1 MALLDALI
9 RSAWSQGAS
18 DLHLE
23 PGLPPAL
30 RVRGELRVVGEP
42 VGAQELMTA
51 ARSVATGDLWASFLE
66 QRSLDLSRT
75 IAGVRCRL
83 NIFETQR
90 GVALA
95 VRILAGFAATLET
108 LNLHPSLGD
117 LVERS
122 HGLVLISG
130 PTGSGKST
138 TMAALV
144 QEINRHEARHIITI
158 EQPIE
163 HALRPMKSFIR
174 QREVGRHTPSF
185 EQALLDALREDP
197 DVLVV
202 GEMRR
207 PETIRLTLDAAET
220 GHLVLTTVHSGSC
233 TEAVQRVVAAFA
245 PEQQASVCAQLAEC
259 LVAVVCQRLSY
270 RPDLGIRVPVLEI
283 LRGNDAVRSIIRG
296 NNPSRLGSAIATG
309 GADDMWTFDRYQ
321 RWLDGRERF
330 YTPPQRPAAPTE
342 ADDPPVVSALPPRHR
357 PSARSPRGEALSRGD
372 VAIGP
377 NAPTLRGEAL
387 SRGGTAVGSHA
398 EAIGRA
404 PPADGVI
411 DLGSGDEDLASILA
425 ELDQG

>member
-1 MALLDALI
+1 VPLLDSLI
-9 RSAWSQGAS
+9 RRAWSAGAS

-30 RVRGELRVVGEP
+30 RVRGELQVIGEP
-42 VGAQELMTA
+42 VGAQELLAA
-51 ARSVATGDLWASFLE
+51 ARAVASGDLWAGFLE

-95 VRILAGFAATLET
+95 VRLLTGFAATLET

-163 HALRPMKSFIR
+163 HALKPIKSFIR

-185 EQALLDALREDP
+185 EQALLDSLREDP

-220 GHLVLTTVHSGSC
+220 GHLVLTTAHSGST
-233 TEAVQRVVAAFA
+233 TEALQRVVAAFP

-259 LVAVVCQRLSY
+259 LVAVVCQKLSY

-283 LRGNDAVRSIIRG
+283 LRGSDAVRAIIRG
-296 NNPSRLGSAIATG
+296 NNLSRLSSAITTG
-309 GADDMWTFDRYQ
+309 GADDMWTFERYQ
-321 RWLDGRERF
+321 RWLDGRTRF
-330 YTPPQRPAAPTE
+330 YTPPQRPAAPTADEPE
-342 ADDPPVVSALPPRHR
+342 AAPLPPTPRKRVSHQ
-357 PSARSPRGEALSRGD
+357 PSAPQA
-372 VAIGP
+372 AAATP
-377 NAPTLRGEAL
+377 PAP
-387 SRGGTAVGSHA
+387 S
-398 EAIGRA
+398 
-404 PPADGVI
+404 ADGVI
-411 DLGSGDEDLASILA
+411 ELGGGDEDLASILA
-425 ELDQG
+425 ELDRG

>member
-1 MALLDALI
+1 MALLEVLV
-9 RSAWSQGAS
+9 RQAWSAGAS

-30 RVRGELRVVGEP
+30 RVRGDLKVQGDP
-42 VGAQELMTA
+42 LGAQELLAA
-51 ARSVATGDLWASFLE
+51 ARSVATGELWTSFLD

-95 VRILAGFAATLET
+95 VRLLTSFAATLET

-122 HGLVLISG
+122 HGLILISG

-163 HALRPMKSFIR
+163 HALKPLRSFIR

-220 GHLVLTTVHSGSC
+220 GHLVLTTAHSGST
-233 TEAVQRVVAAFA
+233 TEALQRVVAAFP

-259 LVAVVCQRLSY
+259 LVAVVCQKLIY
-270 RPDLGIRVPVLEI
+270 RQDLGIRVPVLEI

-296 NNPSRLGSAIATG
+296 NNLARLGSAITTG
-309 GADDMWTFDRYQ
+309 GADDMWTFERYQ

-330 YTPPQRPAAPTE
+330 FVPPQRPAAPS
-342 ADDPPVVSALPPRHR
+342 ADEPEALPPPVLPRHKAGPPR
-357 PSARSPRGEALSRGD
+357 GGALGRGGPAAIGSNDEALGGGPSAE
-372 VAIGP
+372 
-377 NAPTLRGEAL
+377 
-387 SRGGTAVGSHA
+387 
-398 EAIGRA
+398 
-404 PPADGVI
+404 GVV
-411 DLGSGDEDLASILA
+411 DLGSGDEDLEAILA
-425 ELDQG
+425 ELDRR